1 MRANTVRMAKYTVLL
16 VEDDPRTR
24 DRLAAAIAANADLY
38 LLKAAANHAEAR
50 AALQLQTPDALLLD
64 LGLPD
69 GDGTDLIPDALRAG
83 ARVVVMSVF
92 NNGARLNAALAA
104 GAHGCLFKDISS
116 GGIGRA
122 VNALFT
128 ESPIHVI
135 TPKPA
140 QPVMTARNFI
150 LERAP

>member
-1 MRANTVRMAKYTVLL
+1 MAQYTVLL

-24 DRLAAAIAANADLY
+24 DRLAAAISANADLY

-50 AALQLQTPDALLLD
+50 AALQLQTPDVLLLD

-83 ARVVVMSVF
+83 ARVIVMSVF

-116 GGIGRA
+116 GGLGRA
-122 VNALFT
+122 VNALFAK
-128 ESPIHVI
+128 SPIHV
-135 TPKPA
+135 TTNDPA
-140 QPVMTARNFI
+140 RGVMASRNLI
-150 LERAP
+150 QGRSS